1 MKLHMIGVAAMAL
14 ALAACGTNERDRV
27 QGGAAA
33 GAATGAGVGAL
44 GGPVGAAVGAVVG
57 GGAGAVTGATTSPSD
72 VNLGR
77 PLWRDPEVRTP
88 LDNDNRRGRGTSRSS
103 RSSSDGAYM
112 GGGMV
117 VEQGGTPSNPT
128 PSGGTGMSGSG
139 TGATGTGMGTGNMG
153 AGGAATT
160 TTGGGTTTGGALST
174 PTPTTPR
181 TAP

>member
-1 MKLHMIGVAAMAL
+1 MKLHMMGAAALAL

-57 GGAGAVTGATTSPSD
+57 GGAGAVTGYTTSPSD
-72 VNLGR
+72 VNLGK

-88 LDNDNRRGRGTSRSS
+88 LDENRRGSRSS
-103 RSSSDGAYM
+103 TRRGARGNDGAYM

-117 VEQGGTPSNPT
+117 VEPGGTPSNPRPASST
-128 PSGGTGMSGSG
+128 APMNNSTGTGAGMGSG
-139 TGATGTGMGTGNMG
+139 TGMGPGTG
-153 AGGAATT
+153 AA
-160 TTGGGTTTGGALST
+160 T
-174 PTPTTPR
+174 PTPTNP
-181 TAP
+181 AP

>member
-1 MKLHMIGVAAMAL
+1 MKLHVIGAATLAL

-57 GGAGAVTGATTSPSD
+57 GGAGAVTGATTSPQD

-88 LDNDNRRGRGTSRSS
+88 LDERHRRSSTRRSGTSRAN
-103 RSSSDGAYM
+103 SDGAYM

-117 VEQGGTPSNPT
+117 VEQGGTPANPAPAGSMGNT
-128 PSGGTGMSGSG
+128 STGSG
-139 TGATGTGMGTGNMG
+139 AGMTGTP
-153 AGGAATT
+153 A
-160 TTGGGTTTGGALST
+160 T
-174 PTPTTPR
+174 PTNPAPRTTP
-181 TAP
+181 

>member
-1 MKLHMIGVAAMAL
+1 MKLRIVGVAALAL

-57 GGAGAVTGATTSPSD
+57 GGAGAVTGYTTSPQD

-88 LDNDNRRGRGTSRSS
+88 LDENRGRSSTRRSGTSS
-103 RSSSDGAYM
+103 RATRATNNADGAYM

-117 VEQGGTPSNPT
+117 VEPGNTAANPGMAPSATNP
-128 PSGGTGMSGSG
+128 
-139 TGATGTGMGTGNMG
+139 A
-153 AGGAATT
+153 
-160 TTGGGTTTGGALST
+160 
-174 PTPTTPR
+174 PR
-181 TAP
+181 TMP